1 MNREE
6 WISYYE
12 SINGHRPSISEVYEA
27 EKNGD
32 IFVISE
38 SSSPLTIG
46 NQDYISS
53 HSPNYRK
60 KSAWRSLWNAL
71 TFIFS
76 VFWGLVKL
84 ALFIVNI
91 ILTIF
96 FFFVRIIGFV
106 FLLSR

>member
-38 SSSPLTIG
+38 SSSPSYVLAR
-46 NQDYISS
+46 NQ
-53 HSPNYRK
+53 
-60 KSAWRSLWNAL
+60 
-71 TFIFS
+71 
-76 VFWGLVKL
+76 V
-84 ALFIVNI
+84 
-91 ILTIF
+91 
-96 FFFVRIIGFV
+96 
-106 FLLSR
+106 LLQ

>member
-6 WISYYE
+6 WIDYYE
-12 SINGHRPSISEVYEA
+12 SINGHKPSISEVYEA

-38 SSSPLTIG
+38 SPTPLTVES
-46 NQDYISS
+46 QDYISN
-53 HSPNYRK
+53 HSPNYR
-60 KSAWRSLWNAL
+60 NAL

-76 VFWGLVKL
+76 VLWGLVKLAFSL